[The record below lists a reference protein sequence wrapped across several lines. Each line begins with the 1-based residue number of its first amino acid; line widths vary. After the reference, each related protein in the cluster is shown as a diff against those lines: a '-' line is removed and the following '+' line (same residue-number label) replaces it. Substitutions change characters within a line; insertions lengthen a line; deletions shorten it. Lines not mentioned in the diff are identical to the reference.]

1 MHVEELYA
9 CCLESL
15 HHDLSNALHEFV
27 AKIMVLFAFGT
38 QARTIQGNCPYR
50 LNDPCVE
57 MPAVRREKPRT
68 TPHPTRLPRLLN
80 KRTPPLNNKL
90 KHHHAL
96 GRHR

>member
-15 HHDLSNALHEFV
+15 HHDLSKALHEFV

-57 MPAVRREKPRT
+57 MPAVRREKT
-68 TPHPTRLPRLLN
+68 GAAQ
-80 KRTPPLNNKL
+80 
-90 KHHHAL
+90 HHA
-96 GRHR
+96 RPRPPDSNRSAPRSQKSHSHPVTAA